1 MIINKEAL
9 DNSDFMIYSNEE
21 IREEEYINEIDKLI
35 EKYDINANN
44 DELIQSDENKF
55 IAIVNYS
62 SNLYYQNK
70 ELPDD
75 LRIIF
80 LKNYP
85 FKNSINTHLE
95 KKVQNLIK
103 NDSAYFF
110 KEITTLIHLL
120 CLGQNYEIFNS
131 YNSYNYDAI
140 SELFRFYEDTLREQ
154 KDDKELFDTTFQS
167 YIILLSAY
175 TQLCVINATDIIRKK
190 SINKV
195 LDLMIETINMLKFSL
210 ALEEKDM
217 NKINNVLGEHL
228 YYFSHL
234 SYITINKNDINY
246 SLKEYYLYL
255 EKQTD
260 GYQLSKSSDFG
271 GKALPSK
278 NEEFVI
284 FKNNAS
290 FLLLTLLQKLDAS
303 FKDYDYY
310 SNKNFQKILELYY
323 ENFSLKT
330 KEIYIPK
337 DVKEFKN
344 KLLNSLLYN
353 YYTTSNEILTY
364 TSIIDNFILEG
375 SSFCNTNLETLHN
388 ILLFADDID
397 DYKYI
402 NVAQILVNTTSIHND
417 YHEYFK
423 LKTFD
428 VIINYFIKRNNT
440 NELNELFTKIY
451 TYVTINKTASHLL
464 SAYSKI
470 YLSLG
475 LYYSYFIDEKELI
488 QEGKTFYAIF
498 IQTNGMETLKNQYK
512 YINSKLL
519 VNFGKHYQKELKLE
533 DVKLSNDMYIN
544 LSKDLIKQYLMN
556 RELALKFEIN
566 HGITKI
572 TNEIYKNPKLKYKD
586 IHKVLVDLISNKVF
600 HGLCQVHITGLED
613 EEISFFDTGYKK
625 HTIKMDDKYSLLFIF
640 PTIYEEN
647 FKYILNY
654 NKDFIKNNIENILIA
669 LKEHIANYIDE
680 NTKLFNLQK
689 LQQLIQSSNIEKI
702 NFIEIAIPTLNEII
716 QTYGFQMVNR
726 VLVDISKKLSLIS
739 GKENILFKLDGNK
752 FGILLRD
759 IDTYESICEK
769 VHTIKIDI
777 NNKSEDIKLF
787 MSITSARKNDI
798 INKSSKN
805 LDKAIVNKTKQVVD
819 IY

>member
-9 DNSDFMIYSNEE
+9 DNSDFMLYSSEE
-21 IREEEYINEIDKLI
+21 VKEEEYINEVNELI
-35 EKYDINANN
+35 KKYDISANN

-55 IAIVNYS
+55 IAIINYS

-70 ELPDD
+70 ELPED

-95 KKVQNLIK
+95 KKVLNLIK

-120 CLGQNYEIFNS
+120 CLGQKYEIFNS

-154 KDDKELFDTTFQS
+154 KDDKELFNATFQS
-167 YIILLSAY
+167 YVILLTTY
-175 TQLCVINATDIIRKK
+175 TQLCIINATDIIRKK
-190 SINKV
+190 SINKII
-195 LDLMIETINMLKFSL
+195 DLMTETINMLKFSL
-210 ALEEKDM
+210 ALDEKYM

-228 YYFSHL
+228 YYFSHF
-234 SYITINKNDINY
+234 SYITIKKDDLDY

-255 EKQTD
+255 ERQTD
-260 GYQLSKSSDFG
+260 GYQLAKSSKFG
-271 GKALPSK
+271 GNGLHSK
-278 NEEFVI
+278 DEEFII

-290 FLLLTLLQKLDAS
+290 FLLLTLLQKLNVS
-303 FKDYDYY
+303 FSDDNYF

-323 ENFSLKT
+323 QKFSLKT
-330 KEIYIPK
+330 IEIHIAK
-337 DVKEFKN
+337 DEKEFKD

-353 YYTTSNEILTY
+353 YHTTSNEILTY

-375 SSFCNTNLETLHN
+375 SNFSNTNLETIHN

-402 NVAQILVNTTSIHND
+402 NIAQILVNTTSIHND

-428 VIINYFIKRNNT
+428 VIINYFIDKNNT
-440 NELNELFTKIY
+440 NEINELLEKICI
-451 TYVTINKTASHLL
+451 YVTKNKTASHLL

-470 YLSLG
+470 YLSLA
-475 LYYSYFIDEKELI
+475 LYYSYFTNEKELI
-488 QEGKTFYAIF
+488 QKGKTFYAIF
-498 IQTNGMETLKNQYK
+498 IQTNGMEMLKNQYK

-519 VNFGKHYQKELKLE
+519 INLGKYYQKELKIE
-533 DVKLSNDMYIN
+533 DVILSNTMYFN
-544 LSKDLIKQYLMN
+544 LSKDLIKRYLMN

-572 TNEIYKNPKLKYKD
+572 TNEIYKNPKLSYKD

-613 EEISFFDTGYKK
+613 EKITFFDTGYKK
-625 HTIKMDDKYSLLFIF
+625 YTIKMNEKYSLLFIF

-654 NKDFIKNNIENILIA
+654 NKDFIKNNIDNILTA
-669 LKEHIANYIDE
+669 LSEHNTSYIDE
-680 NTKLFNLQK
+680 NTNLFNFQK
-689 LQQLIQSSNIEKI
+689 LQQLIQSSNIEKLNFLEILISSVNDI
-702 NFIEIAIPTLNEII
+702 N
-716 QTYGFQMVNR
+716 QTYGFQRGNKT
-726 VLVDISKKLSLIS
+726 LSDISKELSLIC
-739 GKENILFKLDGNK
+739 GKENILFKLEGNK
-752 FGILLRD
+752 FGILLRELNN
-759 IDTYESICEK
+759 YRSICEK
-769 VHTIKIDI
+769 LDTLKIDI
-777 NNKSEDIKLF
+777 NNKNENIKLF
-787 MSITSARKNDI
+787 TAITSGTKNDI
-798 INKSSKN
+798 ISKSSKN
-805 LDKAIVNKTKQVVD
+805 LDKAIVNKTKQVLD